1 MNKKILIKS
10 TIYGILGATILLTIY
25 FSVVSLISGWLFAKN
40 QFLRFWY
47 LFLSLTIGFGIQV
60 SLYIYLKTIIHQRN
74 ASSGVLAVSGTTSTV
89 AMISCCAHHFVNI
102 LPILGTIGIINLIS
116 QYQIKLFWLGLI
128 LNILGI
134 VYLSKKIYKIK
145 RLK

>member
-89 AMISCCAHHFVNI
+89 AMISCCAHYFVNI

>member
-89 AMISCCAHHFVNI
+89 AMISCCAHYFVNI
-102 LPILGTIGIINLIS
+102 LPILRTIGIINLIS

>member
-89 AMISCCAHHFVNI
+89 AMISCCAHYFVNI
-102 LPILGTIGIINLIS
+102 LPILGTIGLINLIS

-128 LNILGI
+128 FNILGI
-134 VYLSKKIYKIK
+134 VYLSRKIYKIRK
-145 RLK
+145 T

>member
-134 VYLSKKIYKIK
+134 VYLSRKIYKIRK
-145 RLK
+145 T